1 MRRDGRWEVV
11 EEMFDH
17 FLFLQTFIS
26 NVEMTLAKTD
36 LDVASRYVQ
45 RLVDPAHHHLFGR
58 IRDEYARTITEVER
72 LTGTG
77 ILDRLPVLKRTLAVR
92 DYYLDPLNLLQVTLL
107 ARRREG
113 EPDPTLERALLL
125 TVNGIA
131 AGMRNT
137 G

>member
-1 MRRDGRWEVV
+1 MRRDGRWDVV
-11 EEMFDH
+11 EEMFDQ
-17 FLFLQTFIS
+17 FLFFQTFIS

-45 RLVDPAHHHLFGR
+45 ELVEPTHQHLFDR
-58 IRDEYARTITEVER
+58 IREEYELTVTEVEQ

-77 ILDRLPVLKRTLAVR
+77 VLDRLPILQRTLAVR
-92 DYYLDPLNLLQVTLL
+92 DYYLDPLNLLQMTLL
-107 ARRREG
+107 ARRRAG
-113 EPDPTLERALLL
+113 ETDPTLERALLL